1 MSKCTLGNA
10 IQYHFVAVLA
20 DPFSNLLITHFV
32 YVRRLRSS
40 ANYYTTTEV
49 LVDTDNSDS
58 WVIARSDVP
67 EYSSRV
73 KTVFKHIFDFLSDQS
88 SCVKKKN
95 FLQPIMICWN
105 AHTSPWRW
113 SWLSGKHCNNFIIIC
128 FVASGLSFY
137 WFWSTRTSVA
147 KMMVTIRFALMNWTR
162 PVLLLLCS
170 RQSSFPQ
177 PLLQSKLSIKMIMI
191 GNL

>member
-128 FVASGLSFY
+128 FVASGLQFH
-137 WFWSTRTSVA
+137 WFLIIANVCCPNDGNYKICANELDKTCVA
-147 KMMVTIRFALMNWTR
+147 PA
-162 PVLLLLCS
+162 
-170 RQSSFPQ
+170 
-177 PLLQSKLSIKMIMI
+177 LQSTILLSSASPSI
-191 GNL
+191 